1 MILGSCARGN
11 SPPPLLI
18 WNFDCVSNVLHI
30 ASFIA
35 SDSLAVFAAGAY
47 LNDRQRR
54 VLDS

>member
-1 MILGSCARGN
+1 MILGSCVRGN